1 MCPARNA
8 HCYHPV
14 TELHEPREICLHRC
28 NARSRRVMHHPCVS
42 GQRVAQDC
50 CALQR
55 GALPAPAGAPATRRP
70 GAPAPRRA
78 SGRCQH
84 RSRPASGAFRP
95 LAVAGGG
102 SAGSPGRRLGGSP
115 ARRVRRVRRVA
126 SGRKTDPSRPARG
139 MFRPLAEPH
148 AARPA
153 RSAFRRAAR
162 APGRQRRGRAKCRP
176 RACRPAVRG
185 TSATA
190 RRRVVRPRH
199 PGGAAPV
206 RTASPGD
213 APVTSTARGPTS
225 CAWPAPGPRSHEVP
239 HQALPTDRS
248 CDLGDTHAARR
259 ATSASDPGRTTPRE
273 RPRAGGHGRT
283 RAPDRTAARWAP
295 RPAYEFAAASAS
307 ARNRIR
313 CASMSTSC
321 RWISAR
327 RSACSFGSARCN
339 CPSSDAFRAS
349 RSRSTSATTM
359 LRA

>member
-28 NARSRRVMHHPCVS
+28 NARSRRVLHHPCVS
-42 GQRVAQDC
+42 GRRVAQDC

-55 GALPAPAGAPATRRP
+55 GALPGPAGAPAAP
-70 GAPAPRRA
+70 GAPARERA
-78 SGRCQH
+78 MS
-84 RSRPASGAFRP
+84 AP
-95 LAVAGGG
+95 LAPGIRRILPARGRRRRFGG
-102 SAGSPGRRLGGSP
+102 SAGSPGSPGSP
-115 ARRVRRVRRVA
+115 
-126 SGRKTDPSRPARG
+126 GRERAKCTPLTPGMRHVPPA
-139 MFRPLAEPH
+139 
-148 AARPA
+148 
-153 RSAFRRAAR
+153 RRAAR
-162 APGRQRRGRAKCRP
+162 GASRPLGIPACDGAGRQQRGRTKRRS
-176 RACRPAVRG
+176 RAARTAVRA

-206 RTASPGD
+206 RAASRGG

-225 CAWPAPGPRSHEVP
+225 CAWLVPGPRSHEVP
-239 HQALPTDRS
+239 LRALPNGRS
-248 CDLGDTHAARR
+248 CDLGDTHAACRG
-259 ATSASDPGRTTPRE
+259 TSASDPGRTNPGRTTPRE
-273 RPRAGGHGRT
+273 RPRAGGHGRP

-327 RSACSFGSARCN
+327 RSACSFGSARCS

>member
-28 NARSRRVMHHPCVS
+28 NARSRRVLHHPCVS
-42 GQRVAQDC
+42 GRRVAQDC
-50 CALQR
+50 CAVQR
-55 GALPAPAGAPATRRP
+55 GALPAPAAE
-70 GAPAPRRA
+70 RA
-78 SGRCQH
+78 MS
-84 RSRPASGAFRP
+84 AP
-95 LAVAGGG
+95 LAPDHRRIPPARGRRRRFGG
-102 SAGSPGRRLGGSP
+102 STGSP
-115 ARRVRRVRRVA
+115 ARRLAGSAARRARRARRVA
-126 SGRKTDPSRPARG
+126 SGRCTHPSRPACG

-153 RSAFRRAAR
+153 RSASRPAAG
-162 APGRQRRGRAKCRP
+162 ASRQRRGRTKCRSQ
-176 RACRPAVRG
+176 RYRPAVRA
-185 TSATA
+185 TSATCT
-190 RRRVVRPRH
+190 RRVLRPRH

-225 CAWPAPGPRSHEVP
+225 CAWPSPGPRSHEVP
-239 HQALPTDRS
+239 LRALPNGRS
-248 CDLGDTHAARR
+248 CDLGDTHTACRG
-259 ATSASDPGRTTPRE
+259 TSASDPGRTTPGRTTPRE
-273 RPRAGGHGRT
+273 RPRAGDHGRP
-283 RAPDRTAARWAP
+283 RANDRTAARWAP

-327 RSACSFGSARCN
+327 RSACSVGSARCN